1 MRQLFS
7 GLIKTTLISAIAV
20 VVISCGGAEER
31 KVKYLEKG
39 KAYIEEQNYD
49 KAKIEIKN
57 VLQIDPKFAEAH
69 YVMGLINEQEKE
81 YRKAMGN
88 YLRTIEL
95 DPEHISAKINL
106 ARIYVL
112 AGTDEMVE
120 KARQNIREVKKAEP
134 DNIEADLLSA
144 IIDYKSG
151 LKEQGIEKLEA
162 VVAKDKQMV
171 EALSLLAN
179 AYLSEGNEEKAINL
193 LREGAK
199 NNPQAVPLRITL
211 ARIAAKNNDL
221 AEAEANMKQ
230 AIEVEPENF
239 ELKVLLSGLYVKFG
253 QLKKAENLIASAIQQ
268 DDEDLRRYLVMINML
283 SSQASV
289 ERAESQLKKYI
300 KDKPDLYGLRFTLAE
315 FYEKTGQMAKSK
327 QTLQQIINDRSFD
340 IEGVKARN
348 VLANILLGE
357 GDFDAAKKLVDEVLV
372 EYPSN
377 NEALMV
383 NGKIAL
389 NNLDSITAINDL
401 RTVVKNEPKNAEAAF
416 MLAQAHEI
424 NGESELAENELK
436 KAIEANPVNDNAH
449 ANYAT
454 YVASKGRID
463 EALSIVDKALA
474 YFKDSY
480 ELMNLKLKILVSQ
493 NKRAESLA
501 LMEAMEQVSANNAE
515 VNINKGKYYLSNGDV
530 VSAIA
535 EFEKAYKKAP
545 SKYESLELIVKTYM
559 SNSQMDKAIARIDK
573 RFEVDANDA
582 IAHQLMGEVHLAK
595 KDTKQALTSFTNAAD
610 AAKTWIKPYLRIAAI
625 HVFEKNYQA
634 AIDVL
639 NNAQNKVVNKTPL
652 QLQIAAI
659 YEYQEKYQDAMKVYE
674 AVLSG
679 ASSNKMAANNYAAL
693 LLDYGTSAADTAK
706 ALELSRNFEKVQQ
719 PALQDTLAWAYAK
732 SGDYQKAIDILKP
745 IVERA
750 SNVAVFRYHLGYA
763 LYHSGDKAAAKSH
776 LEIAVD
782 SEQDFPGKIE
792 AEALLKEI

>member
-1 MRQLFS
+1 MKQLFS
-7 GLIKTTLISAIAV
+7 GLIKTTLVSAIAV
-20 VVISCGGAEER
+20 ALISCGGAEER

-39 KAYIEEQNYD
+39 KAYIEEQNFE

-69 YVMGLINEQEKE
+69 YFMGQINEQEKE
-81 YRKAMGN
+81 YRKAIGN
-88 YLRTIEL
+88 YLKAIEL
-95 DPEHISAKINL
+95 DPEHNDAKIDL
-106 ARIYVL
+106 ASIYIL
-112 AGTDEMVE
+112 AGTDELVE
-120 KARQNIREVKKAEP
+120 KAKQNIREVKEAEP
-134 DNIEADLLSA
+134 DNLDADLLSA

-151 LKEQGIEKLEA
+151 SKTQGTRKLEA
-162 VVAKDKQMV
+162 VVAKDKNMV
-171 EALSLLAN
+171 EAISVLST
-179 AYLSEGNEEKAINL
+179 AYLSSGNEAKAVNL
-193 LREGAK
+193 LREGVK
-199 NNPQAVPLRITL
+199 NNPQSVSLRATL
-211 ARIAAKNNDL
+211 ARIAVKNDDL
-221 AEAEANMKQ
+221 EEAESNMKQ
-230 AIEVEPENF
+230 AIEIEPENF
-239 ELKVLLSGLYVKFG
+239 NIKVLLSTFYVKFG
-253 QLKKAENLIASAIQQ
+253 QLEKAENLIASAIEQ
-268 DDEDLRRYLVMINML
+268 DDEDLKRYLVMIDML
-283 SSQASV
+283 SSQAGV
-289 ERAESQLKKYI
+289 ERAESQLKQYI
-300 KDKPDLYGLRFTLAE
+300 EEKPDLYGLRFTLVE
-315 FYEKTGQMAKSK
+315 FYEKTGRMEKAK
-327 QTLQQIINDRSFD
+327 QALQQIINDRSFD

-357 GDFDAAKKLVDEVLV
+357 GDFEAAKKLVDEVLV

-389 NNLDSITAINDL
+389 NNLDAITAINDL
-401 RTVVKNEPKNAEAAF
+401 RTVVKNEPKNAEAALL
-416 MLAQAHEI
+416 LARAHEI
-424 NGESELAENELK
+424 NGEPDLAENELR
-436 KAIEANPVNDNAH
+436 KAVEANPVNDKAH

-463 EALSIVDKALA
+463 EALSIVDKALS

-501 LMEAMEQVSANNAE
+501 LMEAMEQVSANNAD
-515 VNINKGKYYLSNGDV
+515 VNINKGQYYLSNGDV

-535 EFEKAYKKAP
+535 EFEKAYKKSP
-545 SKYESLELIVKTYM
+545 SKYEPLELIIKTYM
-559 SNSQMDKAIARIDK
+559 SSNQIDKAIARIEK

-582 IAHQLMGEVHLAK
+582 IAHQLMGEVRLAQ
-595 KDTKQALTSFTNAAD
+595 KDTKQALTSFTNAAN
-610 AAKTWIKPYLRIAAI
+610 AAETWIQPYLRIATI
-625 HVFEKNYQA
+625 HVFEENHQA

-639 NNAQNKVVNKTPL
+639 NNAQNKVVNKVPL

-659 YEYQEKYQDAMKVYE
+659 YERQEKYQDAMKVYE
-674 AVLSG
+674 EVLSG

-706 ALELSRNFEKVQQ
+706 ALKLARSFEKLQQ
-719 PALQDTLAWAYAK
+719 PAFQDTLAWAYAK
-732 SGDYQKAIDILKP
+732 TGDHQKAIDILMP

-782 SEQDFPGKIE
+782 SDQDFPGKIE

>member
-1 MRQLFS
+1 MKQLFS
-7 GLIKTTLISAIAV
+7 GLIKTALVSAIAV
-20 VVISCGGAEER
+20 ALISCGGAEER

-39 KAYIEEQNYD
+39 KAYIEEQNFE

-69 YVMGLINEQEKE
+69 FFMGQINEQEKE
-81 YRKAMGN
+81 YRKAIGN
-88 YLRTIEL
+88 YLKAIEL

-120 KARQNIREVKKAEP
+120 KARQNIREVKQTDP
-134 DNIEADLLSA
+134 DNLEADLLSA
-144 IIDYKSG
+144 VIDYKSG
-151 LKEQGIEKLEA
+151 SKKQGISKLEG
-162 VVAKDKQMV
+162 VVAKDKNMV
-171 EALSLLAN
+171 EAINILVN

-199 NNPQAVPLRITL
+199 NNPRAVPLRITL

-239 ELKVLLSGLYVKFG
+239 NLKVLLSGLYVKFG
-253 QLKKAENLIASAIQQ
+253 QLEKAESLIASAIEQ
-268 DDEDLRRYLVMINML
+268 DDEDLKRYLVMINIL
-283 SSQASV
+283 SSQSSV

-300 KDKPDLYGLRFTLAE
+300 QDKPDLYGLRFTLAE
-315 FYEKTGQMAKSK
+315 FYEKTGQVEKAK
-327 QTLQQIINDRSFD
+327 QTLQQIITDRSFD

-348 VLANILLGE
+348 TLANTLVKE
-357 GDFDAAKKLVDEVLV
+357 GDFDAAKNLVDEVLA
-372 EYPSN
+372 EYPDN
-377 NEALMV
+377 NEALLV

-389 NNLDSITAINDL
+389 NNLDAITAINDL

-436 KAIEANPVNDNAH
+436 KAIEANPVNDKAH

-463 EALSIVDKALA
+463 EALSVVDKALA

-480 ELMNLKLKILVSQ
+480 ELMDIKLKILISQ
-493 NKRAESLA
+493 NKKSESLA

-530 VSAIA
+530 VSAIV
-535 EFEKAYKKAP
+535 EFEKAYKKSPAKYAP
-545 SKYESLELIVKTYM
+545 LEMIVKTYM
-559 SNSQMDKAIARIDK
+559 SNSQMDKATVRINK

-582 IAHQLMGEVHLAK
+582 IAHQLMGEVHLAQ
-595 KDTKQALTSFTNAAD
+595 KDTKQALTSFTNAAN
-610 AAKTWIKPYLRIAAI
+610 AAETWIQPYLRIAAI
-625 HVFEKNYQA
+625 HVFEKNHQA

-659 YEYQEKYQDAMKVYE
+659 YEYQEKFQDAMKVYDG
-674 AVLSG
+674 VLSG

-693 LLDYGTSAADTAK
+693 LLDYGTSEADTAK
-706 ALELSRNFEKVQQ
+706 ALELARSFEKLQQ
-719 PALQDTLAWAYAK
+719 PAFQDTLAWAYAK
-732 SGDYQKAIDILKP
+732 SGDHQKAIDILMP